1 MGFSYILEKNMKH
14 HFFALASRTKYIHR
28 WALMRNTTEE
38 TLSQHSYEVATLS
51 HALAVIGNKR
61 FSKQY
66 DASRAALLGLY
77 HDVPE
82 IITGDMPTPIKYFN
96 GEMREA
102 YSVVERHAG
111 KTLLSMLPE
120 DLRGEYE
127 SLLLDQDADTELHKI
142 VKAAD
147 KLSAYIKCV
156 EERKAG
162 NAEFSD
168 AEQATLEAIHKLQ
181 MPEAETFLEEFM
193 PSYLLPLDQL
203 K

>member
-1 MGFSYILEKNMKH
+1 MKH

-28 WALMRNTTEE
+28 WALMRNTTTE
-38 TLSQHSYEVATLS
+38 TLSQHSYEVAAIS
-51 HALAVIGNKR
+51 HALAVLGNKR
-61 FSKQY
+61 FSKNY
-66 DASRAALLGLY
+66 DAARAALLGLY

-102 YSVVERHAG
+102 YAAVEHHAG
-111 KTLLSMLPE
+111 KTLLSMLPK
-120 DLRGEYE
+120 DLRDEYE
-127 SLLLDQDADTELHKI
+127 PLLLEQEADADLHKI

-147 KLSAYIKCV
+147 KISAYIKCV

-162 NAEFSD
+162 NAEFLD
-168 AEQATLEAIHKLQ
+168 AEKATLEAIHKLE
-181 MPEAETFLEEFM
+181 MPEAEIFLEEFM